1 MRALPFLAAIVLGL
15 TPGSSDIETRARLG
29 AVARISAVRVPLDA
43 GDPRRVRVGALTYLG
58 GVRLESPDPAFGGF
72 SAMRVAGDAF
82 TLVSDS
88 GNVVRFRMGA
98 DWRVRDAAFGDLPGG
113 PGTGFYKW
121 QRDSESL
128 AWDPAS
134 GRVWV
139 GFERFNAIWRFD
151 SGLTRAERA
160 ARPAAMR
167 KWPWNGGP
175 ESLARLPDGGFVAI
189 SETARPHGGAG
200 REALRFA
207 GDPTGSKAA
216 PTRFVFVPPEGYDP
230 SDAAALPDG
239 RLLVLTRRLALR
251 GLFTAKIVLVDPRG
265 VTSGAVLRGAE
276 IATLAAPLLHDNFE
290 AIAVTKEG
298 ADTIVW
304 LATDDNQEFW
314 EASLLLKFRLEYGQ
328 AKSPPS
334 AGRTGSR

>member
-1 MRALPFLAAIVLGL
+1 MRALPFLAAMLVAL

-29 AVARISAVRVPLDA
+29 DVARMSAVRVPLDSS
-43 GDPRRVRVGALTYLG
+43 DPRRVRVGALTYLG

-72 SAMRVAGDAF
+72 SSMRVAGDEF

-98 DWRVRDAAFGDLPGG
+98 DWRPHDAQFGDLPDG

-128 AWDPAS
+128 ASDPAS
-134 GRVWV
+134 GRVWI
-139 GFERFNAIWRFD
+139 GFERFNAIWRYD
-151 SGLTRAERA
+151 SGLTRAARS

-167 KWPWNGGP
+167 RWPWNGGP
-175 ESLARLPDGGFVAI
+175 ESLARMPGGGFIAI
-189 SETARPHGGAG
+189 SETSRPKSGAG
-200 REALRFA
+200 REALLFA
-207 GDPTGSKAA
+207 GDPTESKT
-216 PTRFVFVPPEGYDP
+216 PPVPFVFVPPDGYDP

-251 GLFTAKIVLVDPRG
+251 GLFTAKIVLLDPRG
-265 VTSGAVLRGAE
+265 VAPGAVLGGTE

-290 AIAVTKEG
+290 AIAITREG
-298 ADTIVW
+298 ADTIIW
-304 LATDDNQEFW
+304 LATDDNQEVW
-314 EASLLLKFRLEYGQ
+314 EQSLLLKFRLEYGQ

-334 AGRTGSR
+334 PGRTGSR